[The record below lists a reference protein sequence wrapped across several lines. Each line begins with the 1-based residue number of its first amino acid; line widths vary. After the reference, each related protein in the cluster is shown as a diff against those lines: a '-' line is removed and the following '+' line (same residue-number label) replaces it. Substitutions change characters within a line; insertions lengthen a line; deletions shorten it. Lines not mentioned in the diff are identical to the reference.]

1 MTIAPPPTPL
11 TLDVLLFA
19 SLAEAFGCSSI
30 PVALEAG
37 DTVGRLREVV
47 LADPRATLAAG
58 HVRVAVNHAF
68 AADDLALRPG
78 DEVALIPPVAGG

>member
-1 MTIAPPPTPL
+1 MPLPPMPAPL

-19 SLAEAFGCSSI
+19 SLAEAFGRPSVA
-30 PVALEAG
+30 VALQAG
-37 DTVGRLREVV
+37 DTVRRLREVV
-47 LADPRATLAAG
+47 LADPRVALAAG

-68 AADDLALRPG
+68 AADDLALQPG